1 MSKKRCLFLVEGA
14 TDRQR
19 FSVLQG
25 LFDKSDLVIIPFQTD
40 VLTKKTYSNRYKAH
54 IRETLN
60 KEKIYSF
67 EDFDEIIQIVD
78 TDGCF
83 LSDSLIKV
91 DHSVSTIKYM
101 VDSIICPDVGPLIQQ
116 RENKRK
122 NISTILSKGEIK
134 LYYVST
140 NAEHAFD
147 NIQNASDKE
156 KRSLALKMYR
166 NYSNNL
172 GALIEKLK
180 SIAPDINTFEDSWS
194 FIMKGNN
201 SLLAY
206 SNIIFWLMDNLEY
219 MKEESKDLVLQQN
232 TIAKNAF

>member
-1 MSKKRCLFLVEGA
+1 MSKKRCLFLVEGP

-19 FSVLQG
+19 FSVLQN

-40 VLTKKTYSNRYKAH
+40 VLTKKTYSNRYKTH

-91 DHSVSTIKYM
+91 DHSVSNIKYM
-101 VDSIICPDVGPLIQQ
+101 VDSIICPDVGPLLKQ
-116 RENKRK
+116 RENKRN
-122 NISTILSKGEIK
+122 NITAILSKGEIK

-147 NIQNASDKE
+147 GIQNASTSE
-156 KRSLALKMYR
+156 KKALALKMYR

-180 SIAPDINTFEDSWS
+180 SVAPDVDTFEDSWS

-201 SLLAY
+201 SLLTY
-206 SNIIFWLMDNLEY
+206 SNIIFWLIDNLEY
-219 MKEESKDLVLQQN
+219 MKEEFKELVSL
-232 TIAKNAF
+232 

>member
-19 FSVLQG
+19 FSILQN

-40 VLTKKTYSNRYKAH
+40 VLTKKSYSSRYKAQ

-60 KEKIYSF
+60 KEKIYGL
-67 EDFDEIIQIVD
+67 EDFDEIVQIVD

-91 DHSVSTIKYM
+91 DHSVSNIKYM
-101 VDSIICPDVGPLIQQ
+101 VDSIVCSDVGPLIQQ
-116 RENKRK
+116 RENKRN

-147 NIQNASDKE
+147 GIQNASDKQ
-156 KRSLALKMYR
+156 KKSLALKMYR

-180 SIAPDINTFEDSWS
+180 SIAPDVNTFEDSWS
-194 FIMKGNN
+194 FIMKDNN
-201 SLLAY
+201 SLLSY
-206 SNIIFWLMDNLEY
+206 SNIIFWLVNNIKFMKNEY
-219 MKEESKDLVLQQN
+219 KEL
-232 TIAKNAF
+232 F

>member
-19 FSVLQG
+19 FSVLQN

-40 VLTKKTYSNRYKAH
+40 VLTKKSYSSRYKAQ

-60 KEKIYSF
+60 KEKIYGL
-67 EDFDEIIQIVD
+67 EDFDEIVQIVD

-91 DHSVSTIKYM
+91 DHSVSNIKYM
-101 VDSIICPDVGPLIQQ
+101 VDSIVCSDVGPLIQQ
-116 RENKRK
+116 RENKRN

-147 NIQNASDKE
+147 GIQNASDKQ
-156 KRSLALKMYR
+156 KKSLALKMYR

-180 SIAPDINTFEDSWS
+180 SIAPDVNTFEDSWS
-194 FIMKGNN
+194 FIMKDNN
-201 SLLAY
+201 SLLSY
-206 SNIIFWLMDNLEY
+206 SNIIFWLVNNIKFMKNEY
-219 MKEESKDLVLQQN
+219 KEL
-232 TIAKNAF
+232 F

>member
-1 MSKKRCLFLVEGA
+1 MGKKRCLFLVEGP

-19 FSVLQG
+19 FSVLQN

-40 VLTKKTYSNRYKAH
+40 VLTKKTYSNRYKTH

-67 EDFDEIIQIVD
+67 EDFNEIIQIVD

-91 DHSVSTIKYM
+91 DHSVSNIKYM
-101 VDSIICPDVGPLIQQ
+101 VDSIICPDVGPLLKQ
-116 RENKRK
+116 RENKRN
-122 NISTILSKGEIK
+122 NITAILSKGEIK

-140 NAEHAFD
+140 NVEHAFD
-147 NIQNASDKE
+147 GIQNASTLQK
-156 KRSLALKMYR
+156 KSLALKMYR

-180 SIAPDINTFEDSWS
+180 SVAPDVDTFEDSWS
-194 FIMKGNN
+194 FIMKDNN
-201 SLLAY
+201 SLLSY
-206 SNIIFWLMDNLEY
+206 SNIIFWLIDNLEY
-219 MKEESKDLVLQQN
+219 MKEEFKELV
-232 TIAKNAF
+232 I

>member
-1 MSKKRCLFLVEGA
+1 MSKKRCLFLVEGP

-19 FSVLQG
+19 FSVLQN

-40 VLTKKTYSNRYKAH
+40 VLTKKTYSNRYKTH

-91 DHSVSTIKYM
+91 DHSVSNIKYM
-101 VDSIICPDVGPLIQQ
+101 ADSIICPDVGPLLKQ
-116 RENKRK
+116 RENKRN
-122 NISTILSKGEIK
+122 NITAILSKGEIK

-147 NIQNASDKE
+147 GVQNASTPQK
-156 KRSLALKMYR
+156 KALALKMYR

-180 SIAPDINTFEDSWS
+180 SVAPDVDTFEDSWS
-194 FIMKGNN
+194 FIMKDNN
-201 SLLAY
+201 SLLSY
-206 SNIIFWLMDNLEY
+206 SNIIFWLIDNLEY
-219 MKEESKDLVLQQN
+219 MKEEFKELL
-232 TIAKNAF
+232 

>member
-1 MSKKRCLFLVEGA
+1 MSKKRCLFLVEGP

-19 FSVLQG
+19 FSVLQK

-40 VLTKKTYSNRYKAH
+40 VLTKKSYSNRYKTH
-54 IRETLN
+54 IRETLD

-91 DHSVSTIKYM
+91 DHSVSNIKYM

-116 RENKRK
+116 RENKRN
-122 NISTILSKGEIK
+122 NITAILSKGEIK

-147 NIQNASDKE
+147 GIRNASTSQK
-156 KRSLALKMYR
+156 KALALKMYR

-180 SIAPDINTFEDSWS
+180 SVAPDVDTFEDSWS
-194 FIMKGNN
+194 FIMKDNN
-201 SLLAY
+201 SLLSY
-206 SNIIFWLMDNLEY
+206 SNIIFWLIDNLEY
-219 MKEESKDLVLQQN
+219 MKEEFKELVSL
-232 TIAKNAF
+232 

>member
-1 MSKKRCLFLVEGA
+1 MSKKRCLFLVEGP

-19 FSVLQG
+19 FSILQK
-25 LFDKSDLVIIPFQTD
+25 LFDKSDLILIPFQTD
-40 VLTKKTYSNRYKAH
+40 VLTKKSYSSRYKTQ
-54 IRETLN
+54 IREALN

-91 DHSVSTIKYM
+91 DHNISNIKYLN
-101 VDSIICPDVGPLIQQ
+101 DSIICSDVGPLLKQ
-116 RENKRK
+116 RDNKRN
-122 NISTILSKGEIK
+122 NISEILSKGEIK

-147 NIQNASDKE
+147 NIQNASDKQKKE
-156 KRSLALKMYR
+156 LALKMYR

-180 SIAPDINTFEDSWS
+180 SISPDVDTFESSWS
-194 FIMKGNN
+194 FIMNDNN
-201 SLLAY
+201 SLLPY
-206 SNIIFWLMDNLEY
+206 SNIIFWLIDNLEY
-219 MKEESKDLVLQQN
+219 MREEFKEL
-232 TIAKNAF
+232 I

>member
-19 FSVLQG
+19 FSVLQN

-40 VLTKKTYSNRYKAH
+40 VLTKKSYSNRYKAQ

-60 KEKIYSF
+60 KEKIYCL

-91 DHSVSTIKYM
+91 DRSVSTIKYM
-101 VDSIICPDVGPLIQQ
+101 ADSIICQDVGPLIQQ
-116 RENKRK
+116 RENKRN

-147 NIQNASDKE
+147 GIQNASDKQ
-156 KRSLALKMYR
+156 KKTLALKMYR

-180 SIAPDINTFEDSWS
+180 SITPYVDTFEDSWS
-194 FIMKGNN
+194 FIMKNNN

-206 SNIIFWLMDNLEY
+206 SNIIFWLIDNLEY
-219 MKEESKDLVLQQN
+219 MKEGFRELINL
-232 TIAKNAF
+232 